1 MCSPCSVNAPC
12 HAESRS
18 DRGCRTHR
26 HVPRPG
32 VACSA
37 PWNAVP
43 CVHAVCMRCA
53 CGVHALSVLCACR
66 VHAMRIP
73 CAGYAFCYVREVK
86 YVGVCE
92 LAGGSCVINNNTAF
106 RVRVQSV
113 LCECRRTPCCAASRS
128 GLRVCRTCRGPRSH
142 PPGMRGGRVHAVHV
156 HAVCMR
162 CAVRC
167 ACCVRAVCTRCA
179 CRMRP
184 CAAHKSQDSRVRTVA
199 PRAKR
204 KPNVK

>member
-1 MCSPCSVNAPC
+1 MHRATQN
-12 HAESRS
+12 
-18 DRGCRTHR
+18 RGQIVGAAHR
-26 HVPRPG
+26 HVRRGRRGPVSHPPRG
-32 VACSA
+32 MRC
-37 PWNAVP
+37 
-43 CVHAVCMRCA
+43 HVCMPCA
-53 CGVHALSVLCACR
+53 RCACR

-73 CAGYAFCYVREVK
+73 CAGYAFCYVREVH
-86 YVGVCE
+86 VGVCE

-128 GLRVCRTCRGPRSH
+128 GLRVCRTCRGRARGRI
-142 PPGMRGGRVHAVHV
+142 PPECAVDVCMRCMCMHAVL
-156 HAVCMR
+156 HAVCM
-162 CAVRC
+162 RC

>member
-1 MCSPCSVNAPC
+1 MQRECTVLRRIAVRSWVPHIATCAAAGAARCRIRP
-12 HAESRS
+12 AE
-18 DRGCRTHR
+18 
-26 HVPRPG
+26 
-32 VACSA
+32 
-37 PWNAVP
+37 
-43 CVHAVCMRCA
+43 
-53 CGVHALSVLCACR
+53 CGAMCACR

-73 CAGYAFCYVREVK
+73 CAGYAFCYVREVH
-86 YVGVCE
+86 VGVCE

>member
-1 MCSPCSVNAPC
+1 MHRATQN
-12 HAESRS
+12 
-18 DRGCRTHR
+18 RGQIVGAAHR
-26 HVPRPG
+26 HVRRGRRGPVSHPPRG
-32 VACSA
+32 MRC
-37 PWNAVP
+37 
-43 CVHAVCMRCA
+43 HVCMPCA
-53 CGVHALSVLCACR
+53 RCACR

-92 LAGGSCVINNNTAF
+92 LAGGSCVINNNTTF

-184 CAAHKSQDSRVRTVA
+184 CAAHKSQDYRVRTVA

>member
-1 MCSPCSVNAPC
+1 MHRATQNRA
-12 HAESRS
+12 S

-128 GLRVCRTCRGPRSH
+128 GLRVCRTCRGRARGRI
-142 PPGMRGGRVHAVHV
+142 PPECAVD
-156 HAVCMR
+156 VCMR
-162 CAVRC
+162 CMCMRC
-167 ACCVRAVCTRCA
+167 ACGVPCVVRVVCVPCARGAHAVCVRARLT
-179 CRMRP
+179 
-184 CAAHKSQDSRVRTVA
+184 KVRIIGFE
-199 PRAKR
+199 R
-204 KPNVK
+204 